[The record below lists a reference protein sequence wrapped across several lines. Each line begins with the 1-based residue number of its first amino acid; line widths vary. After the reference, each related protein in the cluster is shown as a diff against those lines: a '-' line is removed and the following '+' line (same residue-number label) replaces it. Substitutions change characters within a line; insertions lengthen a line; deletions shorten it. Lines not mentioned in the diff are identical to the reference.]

1 MKELITIIN
10 KYKKALSEIQPFL
23 TELELY
29 KSELDVV
36 NTNIDILNKKLRCYD
51 TIDFLLSKST
61 LKIKNLK
68 FVNKLIQQIK
78 QCKNEL
84 LDNNLYDEYMYKSK
98 KVYEYLVDEGMSFI
112 HNNMDTLY
120 MNDDFVIF
128 TNLLDSE
135 INLKQ
140 KIIWYRKKE
149 CDRKINLY
157 NGDLEIFYR
166 MLIKQELLIWSK
178 LFYNDFIYVLNN
190 IHSEKF
196 SFFEKYIYSVLLKY
210 LGSNPEPILE
220 HHFDEVFSGEEF
232 LKSSIVQDKVYDII
246 FNKCYKKY
254 FNIFEI

>member
-1 MKELITIIN
+1 MKELNTTIN
-10 KYKKALSEIQPFL
+10 KYKKALAEIEPFI
-23 TELELY
+23 TDLELY

-36 NTNIDILNKKLRCYD
+36 NTNINNLNSKLRCYD
-51 TIDFLLSKST
+51 TIDFLLSKTT

-84 LDNNLYDEYMYKSK
+84 PETLLYDEYIFKSK

-112 HNNMDTLY
+112 YNNMDTLY

-128 TNLLDSE
+128 TNLLDSD

-157 NGDLEIFYR
+157 NGDLDIFYR
-166 MLIKQELLIWSK
+166 MLIKQECLIWSK
-178 LFYNDFIYVLNN
+178 LFYNDFACVLNN
-190 IHSEKF
+190 LHNEKF
-196 SFFEKYIYSVLLKY
+196 CFFEKFIYSVLIKY
-210 LGSNPEPILE
+210 LSTSPEPILE
-220 HHFDEVFSGEEF
+220 TQYDKQINAEEF
-232 LKSSIVQDKVYDII
+232 SKNTTMQDKIYDILY
-246 FNKCYKKY
+246 NKCFKKH
-254 FNIFEI
+254 FNIFEL